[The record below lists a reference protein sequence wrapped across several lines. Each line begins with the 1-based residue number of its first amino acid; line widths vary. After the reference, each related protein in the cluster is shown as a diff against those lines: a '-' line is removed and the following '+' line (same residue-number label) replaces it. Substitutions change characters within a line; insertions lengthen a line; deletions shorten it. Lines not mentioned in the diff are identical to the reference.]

1 MESKQMKN
9 SPELGKNKMG
19 IMPVG
24 KLLVTMSVPLIIS
37 MLVQALY
44 NVVDSYFVA
53 KLSNAALNAVSLA
66 FPIQTLMIAFSVG
79 TGVGMNSYIARC
91 LGMGDRERA
100 NKGAANGMF
109 LLFVTSLVFTV
120 FGFVIEPFFKL
131 FTDDP
136 ELIGLGVQYL
146 RICMIFCMGVF
157 LQIGCERILQSMGK
171 NGASMLTQ
179 LIGAIV
185 NIILDPMLIFGIGPF
200 PELGIQGAAYATVI
214 GQWVGMIIALLLV
227 FVGKHEVEV
236 SFKGFRPDEEAIGEI
251 YRVGAP
257 SIIMQSITSVMTIG
271 LNAIFSRIL
280 LSEIGVSIT
289 GIYFKIQSIIFMPVF
304 GLTNA
309 SMSIMAYNFG
319 ARNRLRFTAAFKRT
333 LITALV
339 IMLIGLAVFQIIPGQ
354 IVSMFDKD
362 GTLTRSGAIAFRII
376 SLSFPIAAVG
386 IAISTLFQAIG
397 RGFNSMIMS
406 VLRQLGA
413 LLPIALVLALVFRS
427 IDSVWWAFFLAEFVS
442 FIYGIFMLK
451 RTWRSEIE
459 SLPDGDAV

>member
-1 MESKQMKN
+1 MKN

-24 KLLVTMSVPLIIS
+24 KLLATMSVPLIIS

-109 LLFVTSLVFTV
+109 LLFVTSLVFTA

-136 ELIGLGVQYL
+136 ELIDLGVQYL

-179 LIGAIV
+179 LVGAIV

-214 GQWVGMIIALLLV
+214 GQWAGMIIALLLV

-236 SFKGFRPDEEAIGEI
+236 SFKGFRPDKNAVGEI
-251 YRVGAP
+251 YRVGLP
-257 SIIMQSITSVMTIG
+257 SIIMQSITSVMTVG
-271 LNAIFSRIL
+271 LNAIFSRVL
-280 LSEIGVSIT
+280 LSDIGVSIT
-289 GIYFKIQSIIFMPVF
+289 GVYFKIQSIIFMPVF

-319 ARNRLRFTAAFKRT
+319 ARNRLRFIAVFKKT

-339 IMLIGLAVFQIIPGQ
+339 IMLIGLAVFQIIPEE

-362 GTLTRSGAIAFRII
+362 GTLTRAGAVAFRII

-386 IAISTLFQAIG
+386 ITISTMFQAVG
-397 RGFNSMIMS
+397 KGFNSMIMS

-442 FIYGIFMLK
+442 FTYGLIMLK

-459 SLPDGDAV
+459 LLPDGAAVRGE